1 MWKHKDAKIIAT
13 FLLEN
18 RNALCVNLI
27 KNIESFY
34 LQNTK
39 IQNDKEVALL
49 IKTYC
54 TRVQMETN
62 IKKIHKYD
70 TPLIVELKSGFPN
83 KEYLEWFSKI

>member
-1 MWKHKDAKIIAT
+1 MKKNFKIFYTTCSNIKDAKIIAT

-62 IKKIHKYD
+62 IKKFINMTH
-70 TPLIVELKSGFPN
+70 L
-83 KEYLEWFSKI
+83 